1 VRLKDLAG
9 KVGAELYGD
18 GNREITGVAGIE
30 DAGEGLANYISG
42 VKQHEELNKSGA
54 AAVFVPRREMP
65 AASLPLL
72 RAGNPHER

>member
-1 VRLKDLAG
+1 MRLKEGAD

-42 VKQHEELNKSGA
+42 VKQLEELNKSGA
-54 AAVFVPRREMP
+54 ATACIPRREMP

-72 RAGNPHER
+72 RVGNAHER